1 MITNKP
7 PLSSPDDVGSGMRHP
22 PRVQSGIRRRELMLS
37 TATTLL
43 FSTNSVLAGVVQ
55 GSLPWE
61 QNAGAP
67 PAEVR
72 PGPWTYF
79 TAEEGA
85 AVEALVDRLIPPDPQ
100 TPGGKDAGCAV
111 FIDRQLAGPYGTA
124 EGLYMRGPFVDGT
137 PQQGDQSPLSP
148 AARYRQALAALDKYC
163 RATYAGKS
171 FTQIPDNEKDR
182 LLSGLEKGQAHLEG
196 TNGRAFFELLL
207 QNTREGF
214 FADPVY
220 GGNRNMV
227 GWKMIGYPGSRYDYR
242 DWVERHNERYPLP
255 PVGISGRPEWVR
267 KAD

>member
-1 MITNKP
+1 MVTNQ
-7 PLSSPDDVGSGMRHP
+7 LSSPDDVGSGMPDP
-22 PRVQSGIRRRELMLS
+22 PRFRSGIRRRELMLT

-43 FSTNSVLAGVVQ
+43 FSTHSVLAGVVQ

-67 PAEVR
+67 PTEVK
-72 PGPWTYF
+72 PGAWTYF

-111 FIDRQLAGPYGTA
+111 FIDRQLAGPYGSA
-124 EGLYMRGPFVDGT
+124 EALYMRGPFADGT
-137 PQQGDQSPLSP
+137 PQQGDQSPLTP
-148 AARYRQALAALDKYC
+148 AVRYREALAALDKYC

-171 FTQIPDNEKDR
+171 FTQIPDNEKDK
-182 LLSGLEKGQAHLEG
+182 LLSGLEKGQVHLEG
-196 TNGRAFFELLL
+196 TSGRAFFELLL

-227 GWKMIGYPGSRYDYR
+227 GWKMIGYPGARYDYR
-242 DWVERHNERYPLP
+242 DWVDRHNERYPLP

>member
-1 MITNKP
+1 MTADEP
-7 PLSSPDDVGSGMRHP
+7 RVSSPDDIGRDIPQP
-22 PRVQSGIRRRELMLS
+22 PRFQSGIRRRELMLT

-43 FSTNSVLAGVVQ
+43 FSTNFVLAGVVQ
-55 GSLPWE
+55 GGLPWE

-67 PAEVR
+67 PAAVK

-79 TAEEGA
+79 TTEEGA

-124 EGLYMRGPFVDGT
+124 EGLYMRGPFADGT

-148 AARYRQALAALDKYC
+148 AERYRQALAALNKYC

-171 FTQIPDNEKDR
+171 FTQIPDSEKDK
-182 LLSGLEKGQAHLEG
+182 LLSGLEEGQVHLEG
-196 TNGRAFFELLL
+196 TSGRAFFELLL
-207 QNTREGF
+207 QNTQEGF

-220 GGNRNMV
+220 GGNRDMV
-227 GWKMIGYPGSRYDYR
+227 GWKLIGFPGARYDYR

-255 PVGISGRPEWVR
+255 PLGIGGRPEWVR
-267 KAD
+267 KAG

>member
-1 MITNKP
+1 MIINTP
-7 PLSSPDDVGSGMRHP
+7 PPSPPDDAGSGILR
-22 PRVQSGIRRRELMLS
+22 RSRLQSGIRRRELMLT

-43 FSTNSVLAGVVQ
+43 FSTNVVLAGVVQ
-55 GSLPWE
+55 GGLPWE

-67 PAEVR
+67 PAAVK

-79 TAEEGA
+79 TTEEGA

-124 EGLYMRGPFVDGT
+124 EGLYMRGPFADGT

-148 AARYRQALAALDKYC
+148 AERYRQALAALNKYC

-171 FTQIPDNEKDR
+171 FTQIPDSEKDK
-182 LLSGLEKGQAHLEG
+182 LLSGLEEGQVHLEG
-196 TNGRAFFELLL
+196 TSARAFFELLL
-207 QNTREGF
+207 QNTQEGF

-220 GGNRNMV
+220 GGNRDMV
-227 GWKMIGYPGSRYDYR
+227 GWKMIGFPGARYDYR
-242 DWVERHNERYPLP
+242 DWVERHNQRYPLP
-255 PVGISGRPEWVR
+255 PVGISGRPEWTR
-267 KAD
+267 